1 MIQGMYG
8 IFIDNIELNLPYACT
23 NGIILFPCPK
33 STLSQ
38 MIHKSKSALNI
49 KKRQS
54 SCTDAQE

>member
-1 MIQGMYG
+1 MYG

-54 SCTDAQE
+54 SCTDVQE